1 MGSEKLFPGVR
12 AIIPWGQSNYALGSD
27 ELFRHNLG
35 YNTIVK
41 ASSVM
46 PA

>member
-1 MGSEKLFPGVR
+1 MASEKLFLGVST
-12 AIIPWGQSNYALGSD
+12 IIPWGQSNYALGSD

-35 YNTIVK
+35 YDTIVK

>member
-1 MGSEKLFPGVR
+1 MGSEKLFPGVS
-12 AIIPWGQSNYALGSD
+12 AVIPWGQSNYALGSD

-35 YNTIVK
+35 YNTTVK
-41 ASSVM
+41 ASSVI